1 LATRLASETRHDLIK
16 LNYKLKEIKT
26 VKIPNSKALFR
37 LSKLKP
43 LQLESLLLKLTGPAG
58 CPTLHS
64 PGQLCYCKPLTAWL
78 MCYTCDYCSLASS
91 MLVNLKVRIKYIFAS
106 NAISYAAGT
115 LVLLRAQDVYSE
127 AFYLVLLIFS

>member
-1 LATRLASETRHDLIK
+1 
-16 LNYKLKEIKT
+16 
-26 VKIPNSKALFR
+26 
-37 LSKLKP
+37 
-43 LQLESLLLKLTGPAG
+43 
-58 CPTLHS
+58 
-64 PGQLCYCKPLTAWL
+64 
-78 MCYTCDYCSLASS
+78 